1 MGDITRH
8 PAPKHLATAPARAA
22 SVSREHAGED
32 TPRWVVRAPDG
43 SYIGEAA
50 KVENAKDLAR
60 RWAKEQ
66 QDQGLIK

>member
-1 MGDITRH
+1 MTRSRTT
-8 PAPKHLATAPARAA
+8 ATAGPA

-43 SYIGEAA
+43 SYIGEAG

-60 RWAKEQ
+60 RWNETDRTKPDERP
-66 QDQGLIK
+66 

>member
-1 MGDITRH
+1 MTRSR
-8 PAPKHLATAPARAA
+8 ATAPAGPA

-50 KVENAKDLAR
+50 KIENARDLAR
-60 RWAKEQ
+60 RWDKEQ
-66 QDQGLIK
+66 QDQGVIK

>member
-1 MGDITRH
+1 MIRS
-8 PAPKHLATAPARAA
+8 PATAPARAA
-22 SVSREHAGED
+22 SVNREHAGED

>member
-1 MGDITRH
+1 MIKPR
-8 PAPKHLATAPARAA
+8 ATATAGPA

-50 KVENAKDLAR
+50 KIENAKDLAR
-60 RWAKEQ
+60 RWNETE
-66 QDQGLIK
+66 LINPNQTEF

>member
-1 MGDITRH
+1 MTRSRTT
-8 PAPKHLATAPARAA
+8 ATAGPA

-50 KVENAKDLAR
+50 KIENAKDLAR
-60 RWAKEQ
+60 RWNEEQ
-66 QDQGLIK
+66 QVQGVIK

>member
-1 MGDITRH
+1 MIRS
-8 PAPKHLATAPARAA
+8 PATAPARAA

-43 SYIGEAA
+43 SYIGEAGRI
-50 KVENAKDLAR
+50 ENAKDLAR
-60 RWAKEQ
+60 RWAEGQ